1 MKMTRERLEKEN
13 LPAFFLAVHKH
24 GAQTCAPEAALEPV
38 LSPQQSSGLPRS
50 RISGLPA
57 FPSATCVKWE
67 PAGTED

>member
-13 LPAFFLAVHKH
+13 LPVHKH
-24 GAQTCAPEAALEPV
+24 GAQTCAPEAAPESV

-50 RISGLPA
+50 RTSGLPA